1 MVVQDQLRLS
11 EAQFAWANQMT
22 KVRMF
27 LAWGSLGVR
36 LSDAHIL
43 QVLGRFRSSDG
54 NFAWANQMTKV
65 RFLFAWRSL
74 ERTNFSEFWATTM
87 VARLSDGS
95 LRLSDASPGQTR
107 NLRFHNLFL
116 IQKPLFDPPNTQN
129 DLLHWLWVQYT
140 TKHQKQFITTSS
152 ATQFN
157 TLIKLSCS

>member
-1 MVVQDQLRLS
+1 
-11 EAQFAWANQMT
+11 
-22 KVRMF
+22 
-27 LAWGSLGVR
+27 
-36 LSDAHIL
+36 
-43 QVLGRFRSSDG
+43 
-54 NFAWANQMTKV
+54 MTKV

-74 ERTNFSEFWATTM
+74 KRTNFSEFWATTM

-140 TKHQKQFITTSS
+140 TKHHKQFITTSS

-157 TLIKLSCS
+157 TFDQIIMFLKPSSNYHFQSNFPEIMHIYITTEM